1 MKDVQKFVMDEIAE
15 AKPLEPPPP
24 PLQAENDEN
33 RSSTDALTKLL
44 QDAKMDVRE
53 KLKRPS
59 SQERQP
65 FTHVNNFWKNKI
77 VIFIMLENYPESIRT
92 PQSIIFNVEKKSNLS
107 AAQNERPFGS

>member
-15 AKPLEPPPP
+15 AKPLEPPPPP

-65 FTHVNNFWKNKI
+65 FTHVNNF
-77 VIFIMLENYPESIRT
+77 
-92 PQSIIFNVEKKSNLS
+92 
-107 AAQNERPFGS
+107 

>member
-1 MKDVQKFVMDEIAE
+1 MKNVQKFVMDEMAE
-15 AKPLEPPPP
+15 AKPLEPPPR
-24 PLQAENDEN
+24 LQAENDEN

>member
-1 MKDVQKFVMDEIAE
+1 MSLQFDEFFLPKILLSREFEIFNQNLLGNPVFFQYNILQIETEMKDVQKFVMDEIAE

-65 FTHVNNFWKNKI
+65 FTHVNNF
-77 VIFIMLENYPESIRT
+77 
-92 PQSIIFNVEKKSNLS
+92 
-107 AAQNERPFGS
+107 

>member
-1 MKDVQKFVMDEIAE
+1 MQNYLRYVSNINYKYQICERFFLQIETEMKNVQKFVMDEMAE
-15 AKPLEPPPP
+15 AKPLEPPPR
-24 PLQAENDEN
+24 LQAENDEN

-65 FTHVNNFWKNKI
+65 FTHVNNF
-77 VIFIMLENYPESIRT
+77 
-92 PQSIIFNVEKKSNLS
+92 
-107 AAQNERPFGS
+107 

>member
-1 MKDVQKFVMDEIAE
+1 MKKIIEILCNIFSIHLFKSFAHSKNILQIETEMKNVQKFVMDEMAE
-15 AKPLEPPPP
+15 AKPLEPPPR
-24 PLQAENDEN
+24 LQAENDEN

-65 FTHVNNFWKNKI
+65 FTHVNNF
-77 VIFIMLENYPESIRT
+77 
-92 PQSIIFNVEKKSNLS
+92 
-107 AAQNERPFGS
+107 

>member
-1 MKDVQKFVMDEIAE
+1 MYRISNIKYVQFFHSENILQIETEMKNVQKFVMDEMAE
-15 AKPLEPPPP
+15 AKPLEPPPR
-24 PLQAENDEN
+24 LQAENDEN

-65 FTHVNNFWKNKI
+65 FTHVNNF
-77 VIFIMLENYPESIRT
+77 
-92 PQSIIFNVEKKSNLS
+92 
-107 AAQNERPFGS
+107 